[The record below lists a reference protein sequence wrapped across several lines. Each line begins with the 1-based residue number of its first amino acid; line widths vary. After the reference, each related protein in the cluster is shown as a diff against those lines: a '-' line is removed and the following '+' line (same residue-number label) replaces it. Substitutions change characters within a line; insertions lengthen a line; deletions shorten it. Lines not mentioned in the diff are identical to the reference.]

1 MNVSMRKILKCQ
13 FDIKEH
19 SLSNVSMNLS
29 LNSLAWDSNEI
40 HSKRLEKLISKKEN
54 WKSGCMKV
62 KMKLLCD

>member
-40 HSKRLEKLISKKEN
+40 HSMN
-54 WKSGCMKV
+54 
-62 KMKLLCD
+62 